1 MNFKLKPFKEL
12 IALSQEKLD
21 AAMAPIR
28 AMKAKSQARVKVAE
42 IDEQII
48 GLEAG
53 IQELATKKDIDFD
66 KIANK
71 IDELELLELRK
82 SRFDDIVAQLFPEGT
97 D

>member
-1 MNFKLKPFKEL
+1 MKFTLKPFAEL

-21 AAMAPIR
+21 AALAPVR

-42 IDEQII
+42 IDEKII

-66 KIANK
+66 KIADK

-82 SRFDDIVAQLFPEGT
+82 GRFDEIVRQLFPEGA
-97 D
+97 

>member
-1 MNFKLKPFKEL
+1 MQFKLKPFAEL

-28 AMKAKSQARVKVAE
+28 AMKAQSQAKVKVAE
-42 IDEQII
+42 IDEKIVT
-48 GLEAG
+48 LEAS

-66 KIANK
+66 KIADK

-82 SRFDDIVAQLFPEGT
+82 GRFDEIVKQLFPKGV
-97 D
+97 